1 MQEQIEAVQRMQKYI
16 EKHLCE
22 NISFADVAKAS
33 LFSPWHARRLF
44 LEFTGVTPSE
54 YIRKLRLKQSAL
66 KLRDEDVN
74 ILDVALDSGF
84 GSVDGYQRAF
94 RKEFGCNP
102 SAYAADPIPLR
113 LFTPYGVKFRY
124 MERKE
129 PTMGARNVFIQV
141 IDKPKRKVI
150 IKRGKTA
157 TEYMKYC
164 EEVGCDIWG
173 LLVSM
178 KSLCGEP
185 VCLWLPEAYIK
196 PGTSQYVQGVEVAE
210 DDTGEIPDGF
220 DVIELPKAQYLM
232 FQGEPFQEEDYQQ
245 AIAEIWGAEK
255 NYDPS
260 LIGYQWDDANPR
272 IQLEPIG
279 TRGYIE
285 LVPIRSKIRA
295 MIAE

>member
-1 MQEQIEAVQRMQKYI
+1 MQEQIEAVQRMQEYI

-66 KLRDEDVN
+66 KLRDEAVN

-102 SAYAADPIPLR
+102 SAYAADPIPLG

-196 PGTSQYVQGVEVAE
+196 PGTSQYVQGVEVA
-210 DDTGEIPDGF
+210 DDYTGEIPDGF

>member
-1 MQEQIEAVQRMQKYI
+1 MQEQIEGVQRMQEYI
-16 EKHLCE
+16 EKHLRE

-33 LFSPWHARRLF
+33 LFSPWYARRLF
-44 LEFTGVTPSE
+44 LEYTGVTPSE

-74 ILDVALDSGF
+74 ILEVALDSGF

-102 SAYAADPIPLR
+102 SAYAANPIPLR
-113 LFTPYGVKFRY
+113 LFIPYGVKFRY

-129 PTMGARNVFIQV
+129 TTMSARNVFIQV

-185 VCLWLPEAYIK
+185 VCLWLPESYIK
-196 PGTSQYVQGVEVAE
+196 PGTSQYVQGVEVEE
-210 DDTGEIPDGF
+210 DYNGEIPDGF

-245 AIAEIWGAEK
+245 AIAEIWESEK

-260 LIGYQWDDANPR
+260 LIGCRWDDENPR

-285 LVPIRSKIRA
+285 LVPIRFKI
-295 MIAE
+295 

>member
-1 MQEQIEAVQRMQKYI
+1 MQEQIEAVQRMQEYI
-16 EKHLCE
+16 EKHLRE

-44 LEFTGVTPSE
+44 LEYTGVTPSE

-113 LFTPYGVKFRY
+113 LFTPYGVKFRFL
-124 MERKE
+124 ERKE
-129 PTMGARNVFIQV
+129 TTMGARNVFMQV

-150 IKRGKTA
+150 LKRGKTA
-157 TEYMKYC
+157 MEYMKYC

-210 DDTGEIPDGF
+210 DYTGEIPDGF

-245 AIAEIWGAEK
+245 AIAEIWEAEK

-285 LVPIRSKIRA
+285 LVPIRSKI
-295 MIAE
+295 

>member
-1 MQEQIEAVQRMQKYI
+1 MQEQIEAVQRMQEYI
-16 EKHLCE
+16 EKHLRE
-22 NISFADVAKAS
+22 NISFADVAKVS
-33 LFSPWHARRLF
+33 LFSPWYARRLF
-44 LEFTGVTPSE
+44 LEYTGVTPSE

-102 SAYAADPIPLR
+102 SAYSADPIPLR

-124 MERKE
+124 MEREKT
-129 PTMGARNVFIQV
+129 TMGARNVFIKV

-157 TEYMKYC
+157 AEYMKYC

-185 VCLWLPEAYIK
+185 VCLWLPEEYIT
-196 PGTSQYVQGVEVAE
+196 PETSEYVQGVEVAE
-210 DDTGEIPDGF
+210 DYSGEIPDGF
-220 DVIELPKAQYLM
+220 DMIDLPAAQYLL
-232 FQGEPFQEEDYQQ
+232 FQGEPFQEEDYEQ
-245 AIAEIWGAEK
+245 AIAEIWESEK

-260 LIGYQWDDANPR
+260 LIGYQWDRSNPR

-285 LVPIRSKIRA
+285 LVPIRSKI
-295 MIAE
+295 

>member
-1 MQEQIEAVQRMQKYI
+1 MQDQIEAVQRMQEYI
-16 EKHLCE
+16 ENHLRE
-22 NISFADVAKAS
+22 NISFADVVKVS

-44 LEFTGVTPSE
+44 LEYTGVTPSD

-74 ILDVALDSGF
+74 VLDVALDSGF

-102 SAYAADPIPLR
+102 SAYAANPIPLR

-124 MERKE
+124 LERKE
-129 PTMGARNVFIQV
+129 TTMSARNVFIQV

-150 IKRGKTA
+150 LKRGKTA

-173 LLVSM
+173 VLVSM
-178 KSLCGEP
+178 RSLCGEP
-185 VCLWLPEAYIK
+185 VSMWLPEAYIK
-196 PGTSQYVQGVEVAE
+196 PGTSKYVQGVEVSE
-210 DDTGEIPDGF
+210 DYSGVIPDGF
-220 DVIELPKAQYLM
+220 DVIELPAAQYLM

-245 AIAEIWGAEK
+245 AIADIWESEK

-260 LIGYQWDDANPR
+260 VIGYQWDPSNPR

-279 TRGYIE
+279 KRGYIE
-285 LVPIRSKIRA
+285 LVPIRSKI
-295 MIAE
+295 

>member
-1 MQEQIEAVQRMQKYI
+1 MREQIEAVQRMQEYI

-22 NISFADVAKAS
+22 NISFADAARAS

-44 LEFTGVTPSE
+44 LEYTGVTPSE

-102 SAYAADPIPLR
+102 SAYAANPIPLR

-129 PTMGARNVFIQV
+129 TTMGARNVFIQV

-157 TEYMKYC
+157 AEYMKYC

-185 VCLWLPEAYIK
+185 VCLWLPETYIK

-210 DDTGEIPDGF
+210 DYTGEIPDGF

-245 AIAEIWGAEK
+245 AIAEIWESEK

-285 LVPIRSKIRA
+285 LVPIRSKI
-295 MIAE
+295 

>member
-124 MERKE
+124 MERKK

>member
-1 MQEQIEAVQRMQKYI
+1 MQEQIEAVQRMQEYI

-66 KLRDEDVN
+66 KLRDEAVN

>member
-1 MQEQIEAVQRMQKYI
+1 MQDQIEAVQRMQEYI
-16 EKHLCE
+16 ENHLRE
-22 NISFADVAKAS
+22 NISFADVVKVS

-44 LEFTGVTPSE
+44 LEYTGVTPSD

-66 KLRDEDVN
+66 RLRDEDVN
-74 ILDVALDSGF
+74 VLDVALDSGF

-102 SAYAADPIPLR
+102 SAYAANPIPLR

-124 MERKE
+124 LERKE
-129 PTMGARNVFIQV
+129 TTMSARNVFIQV

-150 IKRGKTA
+150 LKRGKTA

-173 LLVSM
+173 VLVSM
-178 KSLCGEP
+178 RSLCGEP
-185 VCLWLPEAYIK
+185 VSMWLPEAYIK
-196 PGTSQYVQGVEVAE
+196 PGTSKYVQGVKVSE
-210 DDTGEIPDGF
+210 DYSGEIPDGF
-220 DVIELPKAQYLM
+220 DVIELPAAQYLM

-245 AIAEIWGAEK
+245 AIADIWESEK

-260 LIGYQWDDANPR
+260 VIGYQWDPSNPR

-279 TRGYIE
+279 KRGYIE
-285 LVPIRSKIRA
+285 LVPIRSKI
-295 MIAE
+295 

>member
-1 MQEQIEAVQRMQKYI
+1 MQEQIEAVQRMQEYI

-44 LEFTGVTPSE
+44 LEYTGVTPSE

>member
-1 MQEQIEAVQRMQKYI
+1 MQEQIEAVQRMQEYI
-16 EKHLCE
+16 EKHLRE
-22 NISFADVAKAS
+22 SISFADVAKVS
-33 LFSPWHARRLF
+33 LFSPWYARRLF
-44 LEFTGVTPSE
+44 LEYTGVTPSE

-102 SAYAADPIPLR
+102 SAYVADPIPLR

-129 PTMGARNVFIQV
+129 TTMGARNVFIQV

-196 PGTSQYVQGVEVAE
+196 PGTSEYVQGVEVAE
-210 DDTGEIPDGF
+210 DYNGEIPDGF

-232 FQGEPFQEEDYQQ
+232 FQGEPFQEEDYEQ
-245 AIAEIWGAEK
+245 AIAEIWESEK

-285 LVPIRSKIRA
+285 LVPIRSKI
-295 MIAE
+295 

>member
-1 MQEQIEAVQRMQKYI
+1 MQAQIEAVQRMQDYI

-22 NISFADVAKAS
+22 TISFADVAKVS

-44 LEFTGVTPSE
+44 LEYTGVTPSE

-66 KLRDEDVN
+66 KLRDEDVKV
-74 ILDVALDSGF
+74 LDVALDYGF

-102 SAYAADPIPLR
+102 SAYAANPIPLR

-124 MERKE
+124 LERKE
-129 PTMGARNVFIQV
+129 STMGARNVFMQV

-157 TEYMKYC
+157 SDYMKYC

-173 LLVSM
+173 ILVSM

-185 VCLWLPEAYIK
+185 VCMWLPKAYIK
-196 PGTSQYVQGVEVAE
+196 PGTSEYVQGVEVEE
-210 DDTGEIPDGF
+210 DDCGQIPDGF

-232 FQGEPFQEEDYQQ
+232 FQGEPFREEDYEQ
-245 AIAEIWGAEK
+245 AIADIWESEK
-255 NYDPS
+255 KYDPS
-260 LIGYQWDDANPR
+260 IIGYQWDPSNPR

-279 TRGYIE
+279 ARGYIE
-285 LVPIRSKIRA
+285 LLPIRPKL
-295 MIAE
+295 

>member
-1 MQEQIEAVQRMQKYI
+1 MQEQIEAVQRMQEYI
-16 EKHLCE
+16 EKHLRE
-22 NISFADVAKAS
+22 SISFADVAKAS

-44 LEFTGVTPSE
+44 IEFTGVTPSE
-54 YIRKLRLKQSAL
+54 YIRKLRLKQSVL
-66 KLRDEDVN
+66 KLRDENVN

-84 GSVDGYQRAF
+84 GSTDGYQRAF

-102 SAYAADPIPLR
+102 SDYAADPIPLR

-129 PTMGARNVFIQV
+129 TTMSTRNVFIQV
-141 IDKPKRKVI
+141 IDKPKRKII

-185 VCLWLPEAYIK
+185 VCLWLPDAYIK
-196 PGTSQYVQGVEVAE
+196 PGTSRYVQGVEVAE
-210 DDTGEIPDGF
+210 NYTGEIPEGF
-220 DVIELPKAQYLM
+220 DVIELPKARYLM
-232 FQGEPFQEEDYQQ
+232 FQGEPFQEEDYEQ
-245 AIAEIWGAEK
+245 AIAEIWEAEK

-260 LIGYQWDDANPR
+260 LIGYQWDDENPR

-279 TRGYIE
+279 ARGYIE
-285 LVPIRSKIRA
+285 LVPIRSKI
-295 MIAE
+295 

>member
-1 MQEQIEAVQRMQKYI
+1 MQEQIEAVQRMQEYI
-16 EKHLCE
+16 EKHLRE

-44 LEFTGVTPSE
+44 LEYTGATPSE

-129 PTMGARNVFIQV
+129 TTMDARNVFIQV

-157 TEYMKYC
+157 AEYMKYC

-210 DDTGEIPDGF
+210 DYTGEIPDGF

-245 AIAEIWGAEK
+245 AIAEIWESEK
-255 NYDPS
+255 IYDPS

-285 LVPIRSKIRA
+285 LVPIRSKI
-295 MIAE
+295 

>member
-1 MQEQIEAVQRMQKYI
+1 MQEQMEAVQRMQEYI
-16 EKHLCE
+16 EKHLRE

-33 LFSPWHARRLF
+33 LFSPWYARRLF
-44 LEFTGVTPSE
+44 LEYTGVTPSE

-102 SAYAADPIPLR
+102 SAYAANPIPLH
-113 LFTPYGVKFRY
+113 LFTPYGVKFRFR
-124 MERKE
+124 ERKE
-129 PTMGARNVFIQV
+129 TTMGARNVFIQV
-141 IDKPKRKVI
+141 TDKPKRKVI

-157 TEYMKYC
+157 TGYMEYC

-173 LLVSM
+173 VLVSM

-196 PGTSQYVQGVEVAE
+196 PGTSEYVQGVEVAE
-210 DDTGEIPDGF
+210 DYSGEIPDGF
-220 DVIELPKAQYLM
+220 DMIDLPKAQYLM
-232 FQGEPFQEEDYQQ
+232 FQGEPFQEEDYEQ
-245 AIAEIWGAEK
+245 AIAEIWESEK

-285 LVPIRSKIRA
+285 LVPIRSNI
-295 MIAE
+295 

>member
-1 MQEQIEAVQRMQKYI
+1 MQEQIEAVQRMQEYI
-16 EKHLCE
+16 EKHLRE

-44 LEFTGVTPSE
+44 LEYTGVTPSE

-129 PTMGARNVFIQV
+129 TTMGARNVFIQV
-141 IDKPKRKVI
+141 IDKPKRKVM

-157 TEYMKYC
+157 TGYMEYC

-210 DDTGEIPDGF
+210 DYTGEIPDGF

-245 AIAEIWGAEK
+245 AIAEIWESEK

-285 LVPIRSKIRA
+285 LVPIRSKF
-295 MIAE
+295 